1 MSSYNENISR
11 LKESSRRLS
20 AQKQEFNLDRAKMDS
35 DSARR
40 HAEQVA
46 TSLSSF
52 SESLHEWKV
61 KDIKEKTAQGVVE
74 AKKARLDK
82 AKTLTAHAAKLAEID
97 AARGQQA
104 LLDEFDSVKA
114 QDTAYQEIKAEMLR
128 ASGPT
133 AYPDADRIAN
143 LSPWQQVGY
152 SKEKLRAFNE
162 SFPDKLSHA
171 MQNSE
176 KAITI
181 AGVTFTPKEIH
192 DNNIQ
197 GLPFK
202 EAAIQVLSDDIRK
215 AAQVD
220 RFSPEMLALAGTDEA
235 AQKAQDNLMSKYRTR
250 YNVDA
255 SQNTRGKAYVEWQ
268 NSEKNGDDLARY
280 LLITSNTVDKSNNLL
295 GNSGGLDHVFNQL
308 TQEGVNLDSTAVADK
323 YAALPMPDSLAD
335 KLGAKRGTTFGQQ
348 WPQRFTK
355 MKLDIKEGAIKK
367 IDDEQKY
374 LESAGTK
381 LENDFIK
388 EAREGTLSTARVNEY
403 KRQFGDLGLPIPSD
417 VEKYETASMRDE
429 REDKD
434 LIKALMASQNGFISH
449 EQLDSFHPLAAL
461 EYREKATKLEDK
473 SLKRH
478 GAEAKIKAHM
488 DTAFTNMGIKANEKS
503 PAYVEALENA
513 KADYALKYNNY
524 IAMGYS
530 SAQASHLALNAQQV
544 TDKETGEIIPDSMGV
559 LTEIKT
565 NGEGSKYVITG
576 QSVEKD
582 LQAGHIRVARIYNAK
597 QEILNDPKSI
607 TNSVIGGDYGHR
619 QITSIK
625 NNIEKHGIRG
635 LYMDK
640 GALQYYKGI
649 ARGRNAREGGWWA
662 IVDAQLKA
670 AGHEGLST
678 AGRPEAMDY
687 ITGKDKDGNVIP
699 DSHGSSRINRQVSAA
714 LQYPSTAN
722 YLYAMN
728 QVNDQERGLT
738 GIKSVWDE
746 EDQLLPWVI

>member
-52 SESLHEWKV
+52 SESLHNWKV

-192 DNNIQ
+192 ENNIQ

-250 YNVDA
+250 YNIDA

-280 LLITSNTVDKSNNLL
+280 LLITSNTIDKSGNIL
-295 GNSGGLDHVFNQL
+295 GNTGGLDTVFSQL

-348 WPQRFTK
+348 WPQRFRK
-355 MKLDIKEGAIKK
+355 MKLAIKEGTIKK
-367 IDDEQKY
+367 INNEQKE
-374 LESAGTK
+374 LKAAGTK

-388 EAREGTLSTARVNEY
+388 EAREGTLSTARVNWY

-429 REDKD
+429 REDKQQ
-434 LIKALMASQNGFISH
+434 IEALMASNDGFISH
-449 EQLDSFHPLAAL
+449 DQLDSFHPLAAL
-461 EYREKATKLEDK
+461 EFREKATKMQEKAIKAHD
-473 SLKRH
+473 S
-478 GAEAKIKAHM
+478 EAKIKSYL

-503 PAYVEALENA
+503 PAYVEAMSNA
-513 KADYALKYNNY
+513 KVDYAEKYNRY
-524 IAMGYS
+524 IAMNYS
-530 SAQASHLALNAQQV
+530 SAEASRLALHADQV
-544 TDKETGEIIPDSMGV
+544 KDKETGEVIPDSMGV
-559 LTEIKT
+559 LTEIEKY
-565 NGEGSKYVITG
+565 GEKSKYVIEG
-576 QSVEKD
+576 QAIEKTMK
-582 LQAGHIRVARIYNAK
+582 AGHLRVARVASGK
-597 QEILNDPKSI
+597 REMLDDPDI
-607 TNSVIGGDYGHR
+607 IFNGTIGGDYGHR
-619 QITSIK
+619 QLTSVK
-625 NNIEKHGIRG
+625 NNIDKYGARKG
-635 LYMDK
+635 VRMDK
-640 GALQYYKGI
+640 GAIQYYKGL
-649 ARGRNAREGGWWA
+649 ARGRDDNWMGLL
-662 IVDAQLKA
+662 DKQLKA
-670 AGHEGLST
+670 TGHPGLWEEE
-678 AGRPEAMDY
+678 RPAAVDLLSGEN
-687 ITGKDKDGNVIP
+687 GKGEKLDDPNNLVGLTK
-699 DSHGSSRINRQVSAA
+699 SANQA
-714 LQYPSTAN
+714 FNYPSAN
-722 YLYAMN
+722 SYVYGMN
-728 QVNDQERGLT
+728 QLKEGELYGKTVV
-738 GIKSVWDE
+738 SVWDSPL
-746 EDQLLPWVI
+746 QLGGV